1 MLLSH
6 VGPVPL
12 GLQKQGLSALFRCW
26 VRRLQTGDRPH
37 ISGIYLINIFE
48 NQSVA
53 AASVLFCCLTSRN
66 QKPRSDARWGNQLT
80 VCFSKC
86 MSTKNRRIPCGI
98 QRQLT
103 SIPAPYIMAQI
114 KPLISHW
121 MLLHPV
127 AHGVADV
134 CSICFTY
141 EGLFCLPLSF
151 VTNFTGLFW
160 VCQLVR
166 RILFCSLFIRCIF
179 SNYISI
185 IISFSHTIV
194 VNPLIFLKRL

>member
-53 AASVLFCCLTSRN
+53 AAPVLFCCATSRN
-66 QKPRSDARWGNQLT
+66 QKLRSDARRGNQLT

-86 MSTKNRRIPCGI
+86 MSTKNRRIPYGI

-103 SIPAPYIMAQI
+103 SIPNAIYNGAD
-114 KPLISHW
+114 KASHQS
-121 MLLHPV
+121 L
-127 AHGVADV
+127 DV
-134 CSICFTY
+134 RASCGARC
-141 EGLFCLPLSF
+141 GRCLQHLFHL
-151 VTNFTGLFW
+151 
-160 VCQLVR
+160 
-166 RILFCSLFIRCIF
+166 
-179 SNYISI
+179 
-185 IISFSHTIV
+185 
-194 VNPLIFLKRL
+194 

>member
-37 ISGIYLINIFE
+37 ISGVYLINIFE

-53 AASVLFCCLTSRN
+53 AAPVLFCCATSRN
-66 QKPRSDARWGNQLT
+66 QKPRSDARRGNQLT

-121 MLLHPV
+121 MCYHPV
-127 AHGVADV
+127 AHGVADAGY
-134 CSICFTY
+134 ICFTY
-141 EGLFCLPLSF
+141 EGLFSYPPPF
-151 VTNFTGLFW
+151 ARLFEY
-160 VCQLVR
+160 
-166 RILFCSLFIRCIF
+166 ILGAVL
-179 SNYISI
+179 
-185 IISFSHTIV
+185 
-194 VNPLIFLKRL
+194 

>member
-6 VGPVPL
+6 VGPVPP

-37 ISGIYLINIFE
+37 ISGVYLINIFE

-53 AASVLFCCLTSRN
+53 AAPVLFCCATSRN
-66 QKPRSDARWGNQLT
+66 QKPRSDARAGSQLT

-86 MSTKNRRIPCGI
+86 MSTKNRRIPCGT
-98 QRQLT
+98 QRLLT
-103 SIPAPYIMAQI
+103 SIPASFIMAQI

-121 MLLHPV
+121 MLRHPV

-141 EGLFCLPLSF
+141 EGLFYLPLSF

-160 VCQLVR
+160 VCQLVSK
-166 RILFCSLFIRCIF
+166 RI
-179 SNYISI
+179 
-185 IISFSHTIV
+185 
-194 VNPLIFLKRL
+194 

>member
-37 ISGIYLINIFE
+37 ISGVYLINIFE

-53 AASVLFCCLTSRN
+53 AAPVLFCCATSRN
-66 QKPRSDARWGNQLT
+66 QKPRSDARAGSQLT

-121 MLLHPV
+121 MFVHPV
-127 AHGVADV
+127 AHGETDAPTSV
-134 CSICFTY
+134 SPMRGFFICPSA
-141 EGLFCLPLSF
+141 L
-151 VTNFTGLFW
+151 
-160 VCQLVR
+160 
-166 RILFCSLFIRCIF
+166 
-179 SNYISI
+179 
-185 IISFSHTIV
+185 
-194 VNPLIFLKRL
+194 